1 MYALPVKQLSAK
13 SKHLNLREAFTLLVD
28 YSHNMDPKQ
37 IICIKS
43 QIRTLY

>member
-13 SKHLNLREAFTLLVD
+13 SKHLNVLREAFTLLVD

-43 QIRTLY
+43 

>member
-1 MYALPVKQLSAK
+1 MYALPVKQLSV
-13 SKHLNLREAFTLLVD
+13 REAFTLLVY

-37 IICIKS
+37 MICIKS